1 MRVSRVQAEKNRLA
15 VIDAAARLFRERG
28 FNGIGLDEVMKAAGL
43 THGGFYKQFKSKEE
57 LTVEACDRALADS
70 AEVWAQTV
78 KSAGADPFA
87 ALIRSYL
94 SKSHRDDGGKGCP
107 LVAIGADAARH
118 SPTLRRSFEAGIKA
132 HLDVLDRTMPAVSA
146 TAARDASIAALSMM
160 IGALLMSRVVEDKAL
175 SRRILDAAARSLL
188 PRTRQGVR
196 QRARASGTNKKR
208 DRARLLPKPT
218 KSSRGA

>member
-28 FNGIGLDEVMKAAGL
+28 FNCIGLDEVMKAAGL

-57 LTVEACDRALADS
+57 LTVEACNRALATS
-70 AEVWAQTV
+70 VEVWAQTV

-107 LVAIGADAARH
+107 LVALGADAARN

-146 TAARDASIAALSMM
+146 ATARDSSIAALSMM

-188 PRTRQGVR
+188 AP
-196 QRARASGTNKKR
+196 ARAGIRRNVTAGRVIN
-208 DRARLLPKPT
+208 RAK
-218 KSSRGA
+218 GA

>member
-43 THGGFYKQFKSKEE
+43 THGGFYKQFKSKDE
-57 LTVEACDRALADS
+57 LTVEACDRAHATS
-70 AEVWAQTV
+70 VEVWAQTV

-107 LVAIGADAARH
+107 LVALGADAARH

-132 HLDVLDRTMPAVSA
+132 HLDVLDRTMPA
-146 TAARDASIAALSMM
+146 ARDSSIAALSMM

-188 PRTRQGVR
+188 AP
-196 QRARASGTNKKR
+196 ARAGTRRNVR
-208 DRARLLPKPT
+208 TGRVINRAK
-218 KSSRGA
+218 GA

>member
-57 LTVEACDRALADS
+57 LTVEACDRALATGV
-70 AEVWAQTV
+70 EVWAQTI
-78 KSAGADPFA
+78 KGAGADPFA

-94 SKSHRDDGGKGCP
+94 SSSHRDDAGEGCP
-107 LVAIGADAARH
+107 LVALGADAARH

-132 HLDVLDRTMPAVSA
+132 YLDVLDRTMPAISA
-146 TAARDASIAALSMM
+146 TAARDSSIAVLSMM

-175 SRRILDAAARSLL
+175 SRRILDAGARSLL
-188 PRTRQGVR
+188 APERAGTRRNVRAGRVNKQRDQGGR
-196 QRARASGTNKKR
+196 QRN
-208 DRARLLPKPT
+208 PIKP
-218 KSSRGA
+218 R

>member
-43 THGGFYKQFKSKEE
+43 THGGFYKQFKSKDE
-57 LTVEACDRALADS
+57 LTVEACDRALATS
-70 AEVWAQTV
+70 VEVWAQTV

-107 LVAIGADAARH
+107 LVALGADAARH

-132 HLDVLDRTMPAVSA
+132 HLDVLDRTMPA
-146 TAARDASIAALSMM
+146 ARDSSIAALSMM

-188 PRTRQGVR
+188 AP
-196 QRARASGTNKKR
+196 ARAGTRRNVRAGLVNKKR
-208 DRARLLPKPT
+208 DQ
-218 KSSRGA
+218 RGRPRNQ

>member
-43 THGGFYKQFKSKEE
+43 THGGFYKQFKSKDE
-57 LTVEACDRALADS
+57 LTVEACDRALATS
-70 AEVWAQTV
+70 VEVWAQTV

-107 LVAIGADAARH
+107 LVALGADAARH

-132 HLDVLDRTMPAVSA
+132 HLDVLDRTMPAVSGA
-146 TAARDASIAALSMM
+146 AARDSSIAALSMM

-188 PRTRQGVR
+188 AP
-196 QRARASGTNKKR
+196 ARAGTRRNVR
-208 DRARLLPKPT
+208 TGRVINRAK
-218 KSSRGA
+218 GA

>member
-43 THGGFYKQFKSKEE
+43 THGGFYKQFKSKDE
-57 LTVEACDRALADS
+57 LTVEACDRALATS
-70 AEVWAQTV
+70 VEVWAQTV

-107 LVAIGADAARH
+107 LVALGADAARH

-132 HLDVLDRTMPAVSA
+132 HLDVLDRTMPA
-146 TAARDASIAALSMM
+146 ARDSSIAALSMM

-188 PRTRQGVR
+188 AP
-196 QRARASGTNKKR
+196 ARAGTRRNV
-208 DRARLLPKPT
+208 RAGRVINRAK
-218 KSSRGA
+218 GA

>member
-1 MRVSRVQAEKNRLA
+1 MRVSRVQADKNRLA

-43 THGGFYKQFKSKEE
+43 THGGFYKQFKSKDE
-57 LTVEACDRALADS
+57 LTVEACDRALATS
-70 AEVWAQTV
+70 VEVWAQTV

-107 LVAIGADAARH
+107 LVALGADAARH

-132 HLDVLDRTMPAVSA
+132 HLDVLDRTMPA
-146 TAARDASIAALSMM
+146 ARDSSIAALSMM

-188 PRTRQGVR
+188 AP
-196 QRARASGTNKKR
+196 ARAGTRRNVR
-208 DRARLLPKPT
+208 TGRVINRAK
-218 KSSRGA
+218 GA

>member
-1 MRVSRVQAEKNRLA
+1 MRVSRLQAEKNRDA

-57 LTVEACDRALADS
+57 LTVEACDSALANS
-70 AEVWAQTV
+70 AEVWAQMV

-94 SKSHRDDGGKGCP
+94 STSHRDDGGEGCP
-107 LVAIGADAARH
+107 LVALGADAARH
-118 SPTLRRSFEAGIKA
+118 SPALRRSFEAGIKA

-146 TAARDASIAALSMM
+146 AATRDSSIAALSVMV
-160 IGALLMSRVVEDKAL
+160 GALLMSRVVEDQAL

-188 PRTRQGVR
+188 PRTHQRR
-196 QRARASGTNKKR
+196 RARASGPSKQR
-208 DRARLLPKPT
+208 DRARHLPEPT
-218 KSSRGA
+218 KRS

>member
-43 THGGFYKQFKSKEE
+43 THGGFYKQFKSKDE
-57 LTVEACDRALADS
+57 LTVEACDRALATS
-70 AEVWAQTV
+70 VEVWAQTV
-78 KSAGADPFA
+78 KSAGADTFE

-107 LVAIGADAARH
+107 LVALGADAARH

-132 HLDVLDRTMPAVSA
+132 HLDVLDRTMPA
-146 TAARDASIAALSMM
+146 ARDSSIAALSMM

-188 PRTRQGVR
+188 AP
-196 QRARASGTNKKR
+196 ARAGTRRNV
-208 DRARLLPKPT
+208 RAGRVINRAK
-218 KSSRGA
+218 GA

>member
-43 THGGFYKQFKSKEE
+43 THGGFYKQFKSKDE
-57 LTVEACDRALADS
+57 LTVEACDRALATS
-70 AEVWAQTV
+70 VEVWAQTV

-94 SKSHRDDGGKGCP
+94 STSHRDDGGEGCP
-107 LVAIGADAARH
+107 LVALGADAARH

-188 PRTRQGVR
+188 AP
-196 QRARASGTNKKR
+196 ARAGTRRNV
-208 DRARLLPKPT
+208 RAGRVINRAK
-218 KSSRGA
+218 GA

>member
-57 LTVEACDRALADS
+57 LTVEACDRALATS
-70 AEVWAQTV
+70 VEVWAQTV
-78 KSAGADPFA
+78 KSGADPFA

-94 SKSHRDDGGKGCP
+94 SNSHRDDGGKGCP
-107 LVAIGADAARH
+107 LVALGADAARH

-132 HLDVLDRTMPAVSA
+132 HLDVLDRTMPPVSA
-146 TAARDASIAALSMM
+146 AAARDSSIAALSMM

-188 PRTRQGVR
+188 AP
-196 QRARASGTNKKR
+196 ARAGTRRNV
-208 DRARLLPKPT
+208 RAGRVINRAKGVDPCVT
-218 KSSRGA
+218 DSSATD